1 MKGTAAIYRPL
12 QNLHHDIFDEFNN
25 ERVITGHRRAN
36 LPHANATEWKVL
48 VVDDNPGD
56 RRLYRL
62 YLEDSTD
69 QRYKIWEAKTA
80 EEALELCGSIHPDC
94 VLLDYSLPVMSG
106 LEMLEVAAAEH
117 GDLPF
122 AVLMLTGHRDNEI
135 VAESLRHGAQDY
147 LVKDITTQAY
157 LERAVQNAIQKFAL
171 ERQKKETEQALR
183 ESEQRFRNAFAS
195 AAIGM
200 CVADIENRLLEVNQ
214 AYANITGYSPH
225 ELIGMPFH
233 AITHPD
239 DVARNMAEHA
249 SMMAGE
255 KSSYVIEKRYRRK
268 SGEVVWVRNSVSA
281 VKDRSGDP
289 VQTIALSEDISA
301 RRNLEEQLR
310 QAQKMEAIGRLAA
323 GVAHDFN
330 NLLTV
335 VIGYADLVASKL
347 ADQPALQTEIHE
359 IRHAGERG
367 ASLVGQLLAFSR
379 QQLLRTEIVE
389 INEVVQSLQKL
400 LRRLIGENIGL
411 SVNLGRDVGRV
422 KTDRTQIAQVLINL
436 AVNALDA
443 MPHGGRLSI
452 ETSTVTLDRLL
463 PGEPD
468 LPAGT
473 YVLLVVSDTGTGMDS
488 ETLSRIFEPF
498 FTTKGRGQGTGLG
511 LATVYGI
518 VKQSGGTISAR
529 SEKEHGSTFNI
540 YLPVTAEHAE
550 LDVEQP
556 ASVTERLT
564 ATVLLVEDDQAVR
577 SFLKG
582 ILVEEGFT
590 VLDCAAAE
598 EALLLGK
605 GKSIDLLLTDV
616 VLPDMSGPELVA
628 RLIRIAPK
636 TKILYMSGYTDH
648 ALFRNS
654 TDLEG
659 ATFIQK
665 PFTRNAI
672 LERIA
677 EILHN
682 P

>member
-1 MKGTAAIYRPL
+1 
-12 QNLHHDIFDEFNN
+12 
-25 ERVITGHRRAN
+25 
-36 LPHANATEWKVL
+36 

-62 YLEDSTD
+62 YLEESAD

-80 EEALELCGSIHPDC
+80 EEALQLCGSIQPDC
-94 VLLDYSLPVMSG
+94 VLLDYGLPVMSG
-106 LEMLEVAAAEH
+106 LEMLEAAAAEH

-122 AVLMLTGHRDNEI
+122 AVLMLTGHRDNKI

-147 LVKDITTQAY
+147 LVKDITTPAY

-200 CVADIENRLLEVNQ
+200 CVADLEGRLLEVNQ
-214 AYANITGYSPH
+214 AYADITGYSPH
-225 ELIGMPFH
+225 ELIGMSFH

-239 DVARNMAEHA
+239 DVERDMAEH
-249 SMMAGE
+249 SRIISGE
-255 KSSYVIEKRYRRK
+255 KSSYVIEKRYWRK
-268 SGEVVWVRNSVSA
+268 SGEAVWVRNSVSA
-281 VKDRSGDP
+281 VRGRSGDP

-310 QAQKMEAIGRLAA
+310 QVQKMEAIGRLAA

-335 VIGYADLVASKL
+335 VIGYAELAASKL
-347 ADQPALQTEIHE
+347 ADQPALQTEMHE
-359 IRHAGERG
+359 IRQAGERG

-379 QQLLRTEIVE
+379 KQLLRPEIVE
-389 INEVVQSLQKL
+389 LNEVVRSLQKL
-400 LRRLIGENIGL
+400 LRRLIGEDIDL
-411 SVNLGRDVGRV
+411 TVKLGRAVGRV
-422 KTDRTQIAQVLINL
+422 KTDRTQIEQVLINL
-436 AVNALDA
+436 AANARDA

-452 ETSTVTLDRLL
+452 ETTSVTLGDVL
-463 PGEPD
+463 PGGPD
-468 LPAGT
+468 LPAGN
-473 YVLLVVSDTGTGMDS
+473 YVLLVVADTGIGMDS
-488 ETLSRIFEPF
+488 ETLSHIFEPF

-518 VKQSGGTISAR
+518 VKQSGGTIVTR
-529 SEKEHGSTFNI
+529 SEKDRGSTFNI
-540 YLPVTAEHAE
+540 YLPETAEEAE
-550 LDVEQP
+550 FTGEES

-564 ATVLLVEDDQAVR
+564 ATVLLVEDDPAVR
-577 SFLKG
+577 SFIKR
-582 ILVEEGFT
+582 ILSEEGFT

-598 EALLLGK
+598 EALKLAK
-605 GKSIDLLLTDV
+605 GKLIDLLLTDV

-628 RLIRIAPK
+628 RFLDIASD
-636 TKILYMSGYTDH
+636 TRILYMSGYTDH
-648 ALFRNS
+648 ALFQNS

-659 ATFIQK
+659 ATFIHK
-665 PFTRNAI
+665 PFTRTAI
-672 LERIA
+672 VERIT
-677 EILHN
+677 EILRN
-682 P
+682 S